1 MIVYDLECRTGQ
13 HRFEGW
19 FKSSDDYTRQQER
32 GYVSCP
38 HCGSGEVGKAV
49 QAPRLARKGNQLPE
63 GQAGRPAPVPAP
75 SSKMTAIAPAPVPE
89 PPPQVVEMIQTL
101 AKLQAAALESS
112 RFVGDKFADN
122 ARAIHY
128 GESEAESIHGQAT
141 VEEARELVDEGI
153 AVLPLLL
160 PVVPPEKAN

>member
-38 HCGSGEVGKAV
+38 YCGSNEVAKAV
-49 QAPRLARKGNQLPE
+49 QAPRLARKGNQLSE

-75 SSKMTAIAPAPVPE
+75 SSKMTAIAPAAVPE

-128 GESEAESIHGQAT
+128 GESEAESIHGRAT
-141 VEEARELVDEGI
+141 VEEARELVEEGI